1 MDAIG
6 SKNINE
12 SGVVIRG
19 VTKSQTRLSDWT
31 ELMPYLNRVLE
42 ASHPFTLC
50 SQVAWALSGSS
61 PSFLMFFLGLL
72 CIWPLEYLKW
82 CSQRLHPD
90 SPHNFTQTFWVTS
103 TMLPSPAT
111 WIVWWLS
118 FTHSIKSSIHSP
130 NIYWDILYAKY
141 APGVLFRSDLSLDYS
156 LSNPLGSQL
165 LIHLCSCSLLHPF

>member
-1 MDAIG
+1 MDREAWHA
-6 SKNINE
+6 
-12 SGVVIRG
+12 VIRG